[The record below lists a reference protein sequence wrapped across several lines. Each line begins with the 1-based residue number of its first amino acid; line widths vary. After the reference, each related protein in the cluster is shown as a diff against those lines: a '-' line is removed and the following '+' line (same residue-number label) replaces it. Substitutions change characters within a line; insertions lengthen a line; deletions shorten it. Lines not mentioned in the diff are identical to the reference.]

1 MAISSDQFREVMG
14 RFTTGVAIVTTR
26 LGNEVRGMTVN
37 SFTSISLEPPL
48 VLLRADLSSDTNGL
62 VEKSGIFAVNILGQG
77 QEALSKQFAEDTTPK
92 GNRFDSVP
100 WYVEATGAP
109 ILEGC
114 LAYLDC
120 VVTSYYKAGDH
131 AVWIGEVEKGDI
143 RNDGLPLVFFGSSY
157 RGLKKE

>member
-1 MAISSDQFREVMG
+1 MAINSDQFREVVG

-37 SFTSISLEPPL
+37 SFTSLSLEPPL
-48 VLLRADLSSDTNGL
+48 VLFCADLNSDTNGL

-77 QEALSKQFAEDTTPK
+77 QEALSKRFAEDTSPK

-120 VVTSYYKAGDH
+120 VVASRYEAGDH
-131 AVWIGEVEKGDI
+131 VIWIGAVERGDI
-143 RNDGLPLVFFGSSY
+143 RNSGLPLVFFGSSY
-157 RGLKKE
+157 RGLKGE